1 MKKGEIKFYSFQSQ
15 SQFLLNIENL
25 NLICILKYFT
35 LICNIIL
42 NNKKMKKIFTLLM
55 LVAVTFANAQ
65 AFKGKGD
72 VKAQVGATFQN
83 GANGIQVSA
92 DFGIGE
98 NMSYGFVGS
107 YLLGFGDLPAGYSV
121 PFKDRADIKAR
132 FNANIGKVLTL
143 GDEVDIYPG
152 LNLGTKAFGA
162 HLGGRYFFSDGFG
175 LFTELGFP
183 IASYES
189 ANNGGFND
197 QFVFVIGA
205 SFNL

>member
-1 MKKGEIKFYSFQSQ
+1 
-15 SQFLLNIENL
+15 
-25 NLICILKYFT
+25 
-35 LICNIIL
+35 
-42 NNKKMKKIFTLLM
+42 M
-55 LVAVTFANAQ
+55 LVVVAFVNAQ

-72 VKAQVGATFQN
+72 VKAQVGATFQK

-107 YLLGFGDLPAGYSV
+107 YLLGFGNLPTGFNV
-121 PFKDRADIKAR
+121 DFKDRADIKAR

-143 GDEVDIYPG
+143 GDQVDIYPG

-175 LFTELGFP
+175 LYSELGFP

-189 ANNGGFND
+189 KNGGGFND